1 MEINKLASEKI
12 AGKVVLVRADFN
24 VPLKDGKVAEK
35 TRLEESLPTIKFL
48 LENGAK
54 RIHLLSHLGRP
65 KGQVVPELS
74 LKPVAE
80 ELQKLLGEPVEFR
93 PAASLGINSFTAGEG
108 KIQLHENVRFYP
120 GEKKNNP
127 EFSAKILAETGAE
140 VFVND
145 GFAVSHRAHASVVGF
160 AGKIPNLAGKL
171 IEKEI
176 KNLSPFLSKE
186 KIAGLT
192 VIIGGAKMETK
203 TAVLKHFAETASNI
217 IIGGALANTFL
228 VAQGY
233 NVGESLYEEDE
244 VETARE
250 VLEMAEVSKT
260 GVHLPVDVQCAENP
274 DSESMYFPID
284 DVIGSLK
291 IFDIGPRTIASFREI
306 IAHSKVIMWNGPIGF
321 FEKSP
326 FDSGTEAISREIMK
340 NKSAKTILGGGDT
353 LAALKKFGIAK
364 SEFTHVSTGGGAML
378 EFLEGKE
385 LPGIEILK
393 V

>member
-1 MEINKLASEKI
+1 MEINLLTSGKI
-12 AGKVVLVRADFN
+12 AGKIVLVRADFN
-24 VPLKDGKVAEK
+24 VPLKNGKITEK

-48 LENGAK
+48 LENDAK
-54 RIHLLSHLGRP
+54 KIHLLSHLGRP
-65 KGQVVPELS
+65 KGQVNPDLSLRPVATELS
-74 LKPVAE
+74 KM
-80 ELQKLLGEPVEFR
+80 LGENVEFR
-93 PAASLGINSFTAGEG
+93 ENFSAGETR
-108 KIQLHENVRFYP
+108 IQLHENVRFYP
-120 GEKKNNP
+120 GEKKNDP

-160 AGKIPNLAGKL
+160 AGKIPNFAGKL
-171 IEKEI
+171 VEKEI

-203 TAVLKHFAETASNI
+203 TAVLKHFAETATNI

-228 VAQGY
+228 VAQGFD
-233 NVGESLYEEDE
+233 VGESLYEEDE
-244 VETARE
+244 VETARQ
-250 VLEMAEVSKT
+250 VLKIANNAQT
-260 GVHLPVDVQCAENP
+260 GVHLPIDVQCAENP
-274 DSESMYFPID
+274 DSESLYFPVE
-284 DVIGSLK
+284 DVAGSLK

-306 IAHSKVIMWNGPIGF
+306 IAHSQIIMWNGPLGF
-321 FEKSP
+321 FEKPP

-340 NKSAKTILGGGDT
+340 NKTAKTILGGGDT
-353 LAALKKFGIAK
+353 LGALKQFGIAK

-378 EFLEGKE
+378 EFLEGKK

-393 V
+393 S

>member
-1 MEINKLASEKI
+1 MEINLLTSEKI
-12 AGKVVLVRADFN
+12 AGKIVLVRADFN
-24 VPLKDGKVAEK
+24 VPLKNGKITEK

-65 KGQVVPELS
+65 KGQVNPDLSLRPVATELS
-74 LKPVAE
+74 KM
-80 ELQKLLGEPVEFR
+80 LGENVEFR
-93 PAASLGINSFTAGEG
+93 ENFSAGETR
-108 KIQLHENVRFYP
+108 IQLHENVRFYP
-120 GEKKNNP
+120 GEKKNDP

-160 AGKIPNLAGKL
+160 AGKIPNFAGKL
-171 IEKEI
+171 VEKEI

-203 TAVLKHFAETASNI
+203 TAVLKHFAETATNI

-228 VAQGY
+228 VAQGFD
-233 NVGESLYEEDE
+233 VGESLYEEDE
-244 VETARE
+244 VETARQ
-250 VLEMAEVSKT
+250 VLKIANNAQT
-260 GVHLPVDVQCAENP
+260 GVHLPIDVQCAENP
-274 DSESMYFPID
+274 DSESLYFPVE
-284 DVIGSLK
+284 DVAGSLK

-306 IAHSKVIMWNGPIGF
+306 IAHSQIIMWNGPLGF
-321 FEKSP
+321 FEKPP

-340 NKSAKTILGGGDT
+340 NKTAKTILGGGDT
-353 LAALKKFGIAK
+353 LGALKQFGIAK

-378 EFLEGKE
+378 EFLEGKK

-393 V
+393 S